1 MKRREHSR
9 LFCDIVNQLN
19 RTKLSDKSALALF
32 DFDGTISNKDSFVAF
47 MKFTHGKPVF
57 VMRMAMGFL
66 TFAGWKLGLVKS
78 HFTKVKALRSFYKG
92 WTEEQMTDAR
102 KRFTAEIIPNI
113 LFPKAIEKI
122 NWHKEQGHRVIVVT
136 ASCDAWLG
144 DWTQHMD
151 LEILC
156 TEMEVKNGIY
166 TGELSKP
173 NCRGKEKVNRVKQ
186 HLNLDDY
193 SEIYA
198 YGNDHGDNQLLAI
211 ADHPHFRE
219 FED

>member
-1 MKRREHSR
+1 MSEK
-9 LFCDIVNQLN
+9 N
-19 RTKLSDKSALALF
+19 ALALF

-57 VMRMAMGFL
+57 VLRMAMGFL
-66 TFAGWKLGLVKS
+66 TFFGWKIGLIKS
-78 HFTKVKALRSFYKG
+78 HYTKVKALRSFYKG
-92 WTEEQMTDAR
+92 WTEERMGDAR
-102 KRFTAEIIPNI
+102 ERFTSEIIPNI

-122 NWHKEQGHRVIVVT
+122 NWHKAQGHRVIVVT

-144 DWTQHMD
+144 DWVKKMN

-156 TEMEVKNGIY
+156 TEMELQNGVY

-173 NCRGKEKVNRVKQ
+173 NCRGKEKVNRIKQ
-186 HLNLDDY
+186 HLDLADY
-193 SEIYA
+193 SEVYA
-198 YGNDHGDNQLLAI
+198 YGNDHGDNQMLAI

-219 FED
+219 LEGLV

>member
-1 MKRREHSR
+1 M
-9 LFCDIVNQLN
+9 
-19 RTKLSDKSALALF
+19 SDKTSLALF
-32 DFDGTISNKDSFVAF
+32 DFDGTISSKDSFVAF
-47 MKFTHGKPVF
+47 MKFTHGTPVF
-57 VMRMAMGFL
+57 AFRMAMGFL

-102 KRFTAEIIPNI
+102 KRFTSEVIPTI
-113 LFPKAIEKI
+113 LFPKAIAKI
-122 NWHKEQGHRVIVVT
+122 NWHKEQGHRVVVVT

-144 DWTQHMD
+144 DWTKQTG

-156 TEMEVKNGIY
+156 TEMELKNGVH

-173 NCRGKEKVNRVKQ
+173 NCRGKEKVNRIKQ
-186 HLNLDDY
+186 LLNLEDY
-193 SEIYA
+193 SAVYA
-198 YGNDHGDNQLLAI
+198 YGNDHGDNQMLAI

-219 FED
+219 FE

>member
-1 MKRREHSR
+1 M
-9 LFCDIVNQLN
+9 
-19 RTKLSDKSALALF
+19 DKQKIGLALF
-32 DFDGTISNKDSFVAF
+32 DFDGTISSKDSFVAF

-57 VMRMAMGFL
+57 AWKMAMGFL

-92 WTEEQMTDAR
+92 WSEERMTDAR
-102 KRFTAEIIPNI
+102 KRFTEEILPHI
-113 LFPKAIEKI
+113 LFPKALERIA
-122 NWHKEQGHRVIVVT
+122 WHKKNGHRIIVVT

-144 DWTQHMD
+144 DWTNQMD

-156 TEMEVKNGIY
+156 TEMEVKNGVF

-186 HLNLDDY
+186 HLDLEDY
-193 SEIYA
+193 SEVYA

-211 ADHPHFRE
+211 ADHPHFRALE
-219 FED
+219 G

>member
-19 RTKLSDKSALALF
+19 TNKLSDKPALALF

-102 KRFTAEIIPNI
+102 KRFTAEVIPNI

-122 NWHKEQGHRVIVVT
+122 NWHKEQGHRIIVVT
-136 ASCDAWLG
+136 ASCNAWLG
-144 DWTQHMD
+144 DWTDQMH

-156 TEMEVKNGIY
+156 TEMEIKNGVY
-166 TGELSKP
+166 TGGLSKP

-193 SEIYA
+193 SEVYA

-211 ADHPHFRE
+211 ADHQHFRE
-219 FED
+219 FEE

>member
-1 MKRREHSR
+1 MNEK
-9 LFCDIVNQLN
+9 
-19 RTKLSDKSALALF
+19 TALALF

-47 MKFTHGKPVF
+47 MKFTHGTPVF

-66 TFAGWKLGLVKS
+66 TFFGWKIGLVES
-78 HFTKVKALRSFYKG
+78 HYTKVKALRSFYKG

-102 KRFTAEIIPNI
+102 IRFTAEVIPSM
-113 LFPKAIEKI
+113 LFPKAVERI
-122 NWHKEQGHRVIVVT
+122 NWHKEQGHRIIVVT

-144 DWTQHMD
+144 DWAKEMN

-156 TEMEVKNGIY
+156 TEMELKNGVY

-186 HLNLDDY
+186 HLDLEDY
-193 SEIYA
+193 SAVYA

>member
-1 MKRREHSR
+1 MSEK
-9 LFCDIVNQLN
+9 
-19 RTKLSDKSALALF
+19 TALALF

-57 VMRMAMGFL
+57 VFRMAMGFL
-66 TFAGWKLGLVKS
+66 TFFGWKIGLVKS

-92 WTEEQMTDAR
+92 WSEEKMADAR
-102 KRFTAEIIPNI
+102 KRFTAEIIPTL
-113 LFPKAIEKI
+113 LFPKAMEKI

-136 ASCDAWLG
+136 ASCNAWLG
-144 DWTQHMD
+144 DWAD
-151 LEILC
+151 ALGVELLC
-156 TEMEVKNGIY
+156 TEMELKNGVY

-173 NCRGKEKVNRVKQ
+173 NCRGKEKVNRINQ
-186 HLNLDDY
+186 HLNIADH
-193 SEIYA
+193 STVYA
-198 YGNDHGDNQLLAI
+198 YGNDRGDKQMLAI

>member
-1 MKRREHSR
+1 MSEK
-9 LFCDIVNQLN
+9 
-19 RTKLSDKSALALF
+19 TALALF

-47 MKFTHGKPVF
+47 MKFTHGTPVF
-57 VMRMAMGFL
+57 VFRMAMGFL
-66 TFAGWKLGLVKS
+66 TFFGWKIGLVKS
-78 HFTKVKALRSFYKG
+78 HYTKVKALRSFYKG
-92 WTEEQMTDAR
+92 WTEERMTEAR
-102 KRFTAEIIPNI
+102 KSFTESIIPNI
-113 LFPKAIEKI
+113 LFAKAIERIK
-122 NWHKEQGHRVIVVT
+122 WHQAEGHRVIVVT

-144 DWTQHMD
+144 DWTKQMG

-156 TEMEVKNGIY
+156 TEMELKNGVY

-173 NCRGKEKVNRVKQ
+173 NCRGTEKVNRVKQ
-186 HLNLDDY
+186 HLNIENY

-198 YGNDHGDNQLLAI
+198 YGNDHGDNQLLAM

>member
-1 MKRREHSR
+1 MSEKK
-9 LFCDIVNQLN
+9 
-19 RTKLSDKSALALF
+19 TLALF

-47 MKFTHGKPVF
+47 MKFTHGTPVF
-57 VMRMAMGFL
+57 VFHMAMGFA

-92 WTEEQMTDAR
+92 WTEGQMADAR
-102 KRFTAEIIPNI
+102 KRFTAEVIPTI

-122 NWHKEQGHRVIVVT
+122 KWHKEQGHRIIVVT

-144 DWTQHMD
+144 DWASEMD

-156 TEMEVKNGIY
+156 TEMELQKGVY
-166 TGELSKP
+166 TGDLSKP
-173 NCRGKEKVNRVKQ
+173 NCRGKEKVNRIQQ
-186 HLNLDDY
+186 HVELETY

-198 YGNDHGDNQLLAI
+198 YGNDHGDNQMLAM
-211 ADHPHFRE
+211 ATHPHFRE
-219 FED
+219 FEG